1 MYMVVNMV
9 RRKKTELEKDI
20 DDLERGNYGRMLKR
34 KASHI
39 GRSHGRRHAS
49 AKTIARKQAKAQ
61 IRKANT
67 QLRKLKKDK
76 IGKYSPAITH
86 KTNKGNPFKLSKGA
100 SMNEIRRVSAEAQQ
114 FTKATTSTPKGAKKV
129 LNQTLRNIIA
139 GHGGVSEEEVKKYN
153 FPKLIYDDSER
164 GVHFVKTYFDVYYK
178 AKDYMTTSHIYVS
191 SDDLL
196 EAIHAQLDD
205 ALSIDVETS
214 EDSDGSATVTAY
226 LDVLT
231 NDEFIQ
237 GVEDRLKG

>member
-1 MYMVVNMV
+1 MS
-9 RRKKTELEKDI
+9 R
-20 DDLERGNYGRMLKR
+20 
-34 KASHI
+34 
-39 GRSHGRRHAS
+39 RSHGRRYAS

-86 KTNKGNPFKLSKGA
+86 KTNNGNPFKLSKGA

-114 FTKATTSTPKGAKKV
+114 FTKAKTSTPKGAKKV

-139 GHGGVSEEEVKKYN
+139 GHSGVSEEEVKKYN

-178 AKDYMTTSHIYVS
+178 AKEYMNTSHIYVS
-191 SDDLL
+191 SNDLL

-205 ALSIDVETS
+205 SFSFDVKSS

-237 GVEDRLKG
+237 GVQDRLKG

>member
-1 MYMVVNMV
+1 MV

-20 DDLERGNYGRMLKR
+20 NDLEHGNYDRMIKR
-34 KASHI
+34 KVRHL
-39 GRSHGRRHAS
+39 GRSHGRRGAS

-67 QLRKLKKDK
+67 QLRKLKKDR
-76 IGKYSPAITH
+76 IGKYSPAIVH
-86 KTNKGNPFKLSKGA
+86 KTNQGKPFKLSKGA
-100 SMNEIRRVSAEAQQ
+100 SLNEIRRVSAEAQQ
-114 FTKATTSTPKGAKKV
+114 FSKSKSATPRGAKKV

-153 FPKLIYDDSER
+153 FPQLIFDDSER
-164 GVHFVKTYFDVYYK
+164 GVHFVKTYFDVYYR
-178 AKDYMTTSHIYVS
+178 AKEYMNTSHIYVS
-191 SDDLL
+191 SNDLL

-205 ALSIDVETS
+205 SFDIDVETAQG
-214 EDSDGSATVTAY
+214 EDGSATVTAY

-237 GVEDRLKG
+237 GVEDRLKE

>member
-1 MYMVVNMV
+1 MYMVVKMS
-9 RRKKTELEKDI
+9 R
-20 DDLERGNYGRMLKR
+20 
-34 KASHI
+34 
-39 GRSHGRRHAS
+39 RSHGRRHAS

-61 IRKANT
+61 LRKANT
-67 QLRKLKKDK
+67 QLRRLKKDK
-76 IGKYSPAITH
+76 IGKYSPAIVH

-114 FTKATTSTPKGAKKV
+114 FTKAETSTPKGAKKV

-153 FPKLIYDDSER
+153 FPELIYKDSEL
-164 GVHFVKTYFDVYYK
+164 GVNYVKTYFDVYYK
-178 AKDYMTTSHIYVS
+178 AKEYMKTNHIYVS
-191 SDDLL
+191 SNDLL

-205 ALSIDVETS
+205 ALSIGIETS
-214 EDSDGSATVTAY
+214 EESDGSATVTAY

-237 GVEDRLKG
+237 GVEDRLKE

>member
-1 MYMVVNMV
+1 MVVNMV

-20 DDLERGNYGRMLKR
+20 NDLEHGNYERMLKR
-34 KASHI
+34 KVSRI

-61 IRKANT
+61 LRKANT
-67 QLRKLKKDK
+67 QLRRLKKDK
-76 IGKYSPAITH
+76 IGKYSPAIIH
-86 KTNKGNPFKLSKGA
+86 KTNKGKPFKLSKGA

-114 FTKATTSTPKGAKKV
+114 FTKAETSTPKGAKRV
-129 LNQTLRNIIA
+129 LNQTLRNIIV

-153 FPKLIYDDSER
+153 FPELIYNDSEL
-164 GVHFVKTYFDVYYK
+164 GVHYVKTYFDVYYK
-178 AKDYMTTSHIYVS
+178 AKEYMKTNHIYVS
-191 SDDLL
+191 SNDLL

-205 ALSIDVETS
+205 ALSIDIEDS

-237 GVEDRLKG
+237 GVEDRLKE

>member
-9 RRKKTELEKDI
+9 RRKTELEKDI
-20 DDLERGNYGRMLKR
+20 NDLEHGNYKRMLKR

-49 AKTIARKQAKAQ
+49 VKTIARKQAKAQ

-67 QLRKLKKDK
+67 QLRRLKKDK
-76 IGKYSPAITH
+76 IGKYSPAIIH

-114 FTKATTSTPKGAKKV
+114 FTKSETSTPKGAKRV
-129 LNQTLRNIIA
+129 LNQTLRNIIV
-139 GHGGVSEEEVKKYN
+139 GHGGASEEEVKKYN
-153 FPKLIYDDSER
+153 FPELIYNDSER
-164 GVHFVKTYFDVYYK
+164 GIHFVKTYFDVYYK
-178 AKDYMTTSHIYVS
+178 AKEYMNTSHIYVS
-191 SDDLL
+191 SNDLL

-205 ALSIDVETS
+205 SFNVDVETS
-214 EDSDGSATVTAY
+214 EDSDGSATVEAY

-237 GVEDRLKG
+237 GVQDRLKG